1 MFIAFSVKVPM
12 IPFHIWLPQAHVEA
26 PLAGSI
32 LLAGIM
38 LKLGV
43 YGFIRFAIPLYPQ
56 STYYYAPL
64 LLF

>member
-56 STYYYAPL
+56 SIC
-64 LLF
+64 